1 MKRQEVLIP
10 TGEVQRQM
18 EICRQLAQHNA
29 KAGGQPLALVDT
41 YGCQQN
47 EADSEQI
54 RGMLREMGYAFTE
67 DTSVADVIV
76 INTCA
81 IREHAELRVLG
92 NVGALTHTKRRKPNQ
107 VICLCGCSMQE
118 PHMAEKI
125 RKSFRHVDLVFG
137 PHALWRFP
145 ELLQQVLLKKERVFA
160 TEQSDGRIAEGLPVV
175 RRGKIKAWVSIM
187 YGCNNFCTYC
197 IVPYVRGRERSR
209 EPEQILEEVR
219 SLVAEGYKD
228 ITLLGQNVNSY
239 GKDLDSNVDFAD
251 LLAQIND
258 ISGDFLVRFMTSHP
272 KDASQKLFE
281 TMARCDKVAPQL
293 HLPVQSGSSR
303 VLKAMN
309 RHYDREIYLDEVR
322 RLKALI
328 PDIVLTSDIIVGFPG
343 ETQEEFEETL
353 SLLEEVRFDSLF
365 TFIFSPRVGTPA
377 AKMDDPVPMEEK
389 KKWFQRLLDTQN
401 RISVEKHKEYIGRI
415 LPVLVEEENPA
426 DAVNNLNCRTD
437 GWRLVHLP
445 GDVSLLGQRKKVKIT
460 DCSTWSLFGEFVEE

>member
-1 MKRQEVLIP
+1 MTTKVTAAE
-10 TGEVQRQM
+10 TA
-18 EICRQLAQHNA
+18 AQKEYAEKVRELNSARELPPIAH
-29 KAGGQPLALVDT
+29 VHSF
-41 YGCQQN
+41 GCQQN
-47 EADSEQI
+47 VSDGEKI
-54 RGMLREMGYAFTE
+54 KGMLAMMGYGFS
-67 DTSVADVIV
+67 DSADGADLVLF
-76 INTCA
+76 NTCA
-81 IREHAELRVLG
+81 VRENAEDRVFG
-92 NVGALTHTKRRKPNQ
+92 NLGALKHNKKLKPDMLIG
-107 VICLCGCSMQE
+107 VCGCMVQQE
-118 PHMAEKI
+118 HITERIK
-125 RKSFRHVDLVFG
+125 KSFPYVDMVFG
-137 PHALWRFP
+137 THVLHTLPQLIYEALTTHKRQISIP
-145 ELLQQVLLKKERVFA
+145 QM
-160 TEQSDGRIAEGLPVV
+160 DGVIAEGIPL
-175 RRGKIKAWVSIM
+175 RRESKLKASIPIM

-272 KDASQKLFE
+272 RDASQKLFE

-437 GWRLVHLP
+437 GWRLVHVP